1 MEFGNIRYTPGWFAK
16 KFPGFYTEECYHIL
30 ADYFRD
36 NMLPEKYLEKF
47 LIQDDEE
54 MQNKDDENKGKKTK
68 LEELDETEYGV
79 EETKDATPTELLET
93 LGEDR
98 TVVSGRI

>member
-47 LIQDDEE
+47 LIQDDEV
-54 MQNKDDENKGKKTK
+54 QNKDDENKGKKRK
-68 LEELDETEYGV
+68 LEDLLEESDCGV
-79 EETKDATPTELLET
+79 EETKDVPPAELLET
-93 LGEDR
+93 LGEDHSVL
-98 TVVSGRI
+98 TGRI